1 MPFYLA
7 RANFLDGWVMAATGR
22 PSEGIE
28 RMRRAI
34 ADPTASGL
42 AIDVMISALG
52 DVCCKNRK
60 VEEGLAIVAEG
71 LRQVD
76 LTGYRVTEA
85 ELHRLKGELL
95 LIEDPASK
103 KEAEHYFCTA
113 IDVARRQGARIFELR
128 ATVSLARLLA
138 SQGRRDEACTMLA
151 QVYNWFTEGFDTTD
165 LKEAKELL
173 QELNDSGS

>member
-22 PSEGIE
+22 PNEGIE
-28 RMRRAI
+28 QMRRAI

-42 AIDVMISALG
+42 AIDVMINALG

-60 VEEGLAIVAEG
+60 VEEGLATVAEG

-85 ELHRLKGELL
+85 ELHRLTGELL

-103 KEAEHYFCTA
+103 KEAERYFCTA
-113 IDVARRQGARIFELR
+113 IDIARRQGARLLELR
-128 ATVSLARLLA
+128 ATVSIARLMA
-138 SQGRRDEACTMLA
+138 NQGRRDEARAMLTEI
-151 QVYNWFTEGFDTTD
+151 YNWFTEGFGTAD
-165 LKEAKELL
+165 LKDAKALLDELTA
-173 QELNDSGS
+173 